1 MTNIVLSIKGGI
13 VNDDEIADT
22 HVSFQTSIPIP
33 SEVEIGQID
42 DENSNIKGLTF
53 KTGYTYHHGEK
64 FSFYIKSVEIVAF
77 GVSEK
82 TKATIDV
89 DDDADDADDDDADDD
104 VDDDDFDNI
113 SIKSICKILPNLD
126 WEKILTPIID
136 THYNCY
142 CKVRKVCG
150 CGCDSLHDGW

>member
-13 VNDDEIADT
+13 VNDDEIDDT
-22 HVSFQTSIPIP
+22 HVSFQTSILIP

-53 KTGYTYHHGEK
+53 KTGDTYHEEK

-82 TKATIDV
+82 TKATV
-89 DDDADDADDDDADDD
+89 DDDDDDDADDD
-104 VDDDDFDNI
+104 ADDDDFDVDNI
-113 SIKSICKILPNLD
+113 STKSICKILPNLD
-126 WEKILTPIID
+126 WEEILTPIID